1 MIYILRLI
9 SIQFFNSALVLLYLI
24 RTSADVHDIETC
36 TEVPQDGQ
44 PPRHLRGKQRGN
56 RQPQWRLLVKASER
70 YLPRWNRF
78 GMFRPTKE
86 PYLTG
91 LGSSAWGDSRPLPP
105 PSTFPW
111 SKCVQ
116 ITYYN
121 A

>member
-78 GMFRPTKE
+78 GTFRPTNYKK

-91 LGSSAWGDSRPLPP
+91 SGSSAWGGAVKLP
-105 PSTFPW
+105 
-111 SKCVQ
+111 SK
-116 ITYYN
+116 
-121 A
+121 